1 MSAIF
6 WLSIRQLTG
15 RWRIGLILLLSA
27 LPVGLSVIVH
37 FAAKGDASFNRDF
50 TNILLDGMLVA
61 SILPIVTMALATSA
75 FGNELE
81 DKTLGFLALMPVARW
96 QIVLPKVM
104 ASLIICGPILLAG
117 AVAATLLGFGG
128 EVRPAI
134 AVGVALGAGVLAYA
148 AIFTWAGLVTTR
160 ALPIALVYVLLWEG
174 VISSFISGVDYLSVR
189 GYTLAIMSGL
199 DEASFP
205 ALEGRVIEFP
215 VAVAGAAVVTV
226 VFLLLGV
233 RRLRR
238 MDVP

>member
-6 WLSIRQLTG
+6 WLSIHQLTG
-15 RWRIGLILLLSA
+15 RWRVTLILFLA
-27 LPVGLSVIVH
+27 AVPVGLSVIVH

-61 SILPIVTMALATSA
+61 GILPIVTMALATSA

-81 DKTLGFLALMPVARW
+81 DKTLGYLTLMPVARW
-96 QIVLPKVM
+96 RIVLPKVLS
-104 ASLIICGPILLAG
+104 SLIICGPILLAG
-117 AVAATLLGFGG
+117 GVAATLLGFDG
-128 EVRPAI
+128 EARPAL
-134 AVGVALGAGVLAYA
+134 AVAGALGAGVLAYA

-160 ALPIALVYVLLWEG
+160 ALPFALVYVLLWEG

-199 DEASFP
+199 DKPSFP
-205 ALEGRVIEFP
+205 ALEDRVIEFP
-215 VAVAGAAVVTV
+215 VAVAGAAAVTV

>member
-1 MSAIF
+1 MGTIF

-15 RWRIGLILLLSA
+15 RWRITLILLLAA
-27 LPVGLSVIVH
+27 LPLGLSVIVH
-37 FAAKGDASFNRDF
+37 FAAKGDADFNQSF

-61 SILPIVTMALATSA
+61 GILPIVTMVLATSS

-81 DKTLGFLALMPVARW
+81 DKTLGNLTLMPVARW
-96 QIVLPKVM
+96 QIVFPKVL
-104 ASLIICGPILLAG
+104 ASLVICGPILLAG
-117 AVAATLLGFGG
+117 GVAATLLGFDG

-134 AVGVALGAGVLAYA
+134 AVAVALGAGLLAYA

-205 ALEGRVIEFP
+205 ALEDRVIDLP
-215 VAVAGAAVVTV
+215 VALAGAAAVTI